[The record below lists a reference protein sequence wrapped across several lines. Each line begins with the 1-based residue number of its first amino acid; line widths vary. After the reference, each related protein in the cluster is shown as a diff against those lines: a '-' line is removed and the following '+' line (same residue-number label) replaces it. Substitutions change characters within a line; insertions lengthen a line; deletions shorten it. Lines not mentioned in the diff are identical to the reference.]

1 MTTHDLQ
8 RQNPEREH
16 DGPLADDLVQLY
28 QQAVGLEDARPSEQL
43 RATVLAAAL
52 QKAQP
57 VQRAGESAS
66 AGVAPSATVPV
77 QRPAANDA
85 RWKLRALGS
94 LAVLG
99 LVGLLASQFLPHT
112 AGHEE
117 LARTM
122 PLAPYQQRA
131 ETGQAQQPQPAEQ
144 LVPPVA
150 VEGREGVFV
159 IREMPGDLVHLR
171 GLIHRTANE

>member
-1 MTTHDLQ
+1 MTTHDPH
-8 RQNPEREH
+8 RQNPEWGH

-57 VQRAGESAS
+57 VPRAGESAS

-99 LVGLLASQFLPHT
+99 LVGLLASRFLPSR
-112 AGHEE
+112 ASSPSLPCS
-117 LARTM
+117 LAASVLPWSPGTRSRSIS
-122 PLAPYQQRA
+122 APWCS
-131 ETGQAQQPQPAEQ
+131 
-144 LVPPVA
+144 
-150 VEGREGVFV
+150 
-159 IREMPGDLVHLR
+159 
-171 GLIHRTANE
+171 

>member
-1 MTTHDLQ
+1 MTTHDPH
-8 RQNPEREH
+8 RQNPEWGH
-16 DGPLADDLVQLY
+16 DGPLSDDLVQLY

-52 QKAQP
+52 QGAQP

-131 ETGQAQQPQPAEQ
+131 ETEQAQQPKSAEPS
-144 LVPPVA
+144 VPQA
-150 VEGREGVFV
+150 ASTLQAE
-159 IREMPGDLVHLR
+159 
-171 GLIHRTANE
+171 